1 MRWEDREGSSNV
13 EDRRGMVSRRTGV
26 GCGGLLLVVVIAWLT
41 GANPSQLLGLLGL
54 VEQMVPPAG
63 GPPGPAGGA
72 PAADPQARFVGVV
85 LKDTEDAWG
94 AIFARSGGE
103 YEKPRLVLFERE
115 VASACGFTSSAVGA
129 FSCPRAPKGDLHPA
143 FFPA

>member
-26 GCGGLLLVVVIAWLT
+26 GCGGLLLVVVIAWIT

-63 GPPGPAGGA
+63 EPQGPAGT
-72 PAADPQARFVGVV
+72 PPPADPQARVVGGG
-85 LKDTEDAWG
+85 LQGTRDARG
-94 AIFARSGGE
+94 AGFARGG
-103 YEKPRLVLFERE
+103 
-115 VASACGFTSSAVGA
+115 
-129 FSCPRAPKGDLHPA
+129 
-143 FFPA
+143 